1 MKNNIEK
8 GKIRFT
14 LLGTGTSS
22 GIPTI
27 GCKCAVCQ
35 SDNPK
40 DKRLRC
46 SLLIETNTTTV
57 VIDTSTDFRQQ
68 MLKYNV
74 DKLDAIVYTHQHFDH
89 IGGFDDIRAFNFVQ
103 QKATPIFINKSTLN
117 SLKKTFSYAFG
128 EAVQTGGGL
137 PLFEINEIDR
147 DNFKIGDI
155 EFEII
160 PLMHGIVEVLGFKI
174 GNFAY
179 CTDTNYIPDES
190 LKKLN
195 NLEILILDALRYHPH
210 PTHFTVEE
218 SINIA
223 QKLNANSTYFTH
235 IAHQISHS
243 ELSKRLPNNIYLAFD
258 GLSFELDNYQF

>member
-1 MKNNIEK
+1 MKNNIAED
-8 GKIRFT
+8 KIRFT

-22 GIPTI
+22 GVPTI
-27 GCKCAVCQ
+27 GCKCEVCQ
-35 SDNPK
+35 SDDPK

-46 SLLIETNTTTV
+46 SLLIETNSTTV
-57 VIDTSTDFRQQ
+57 VIDTSSDFRQQ
-68 MLKYNV
+68 MILHNV

-103 QKATPIFINKSTLN
+103 KKPTPIYINKSTLN

-137 PLFEINEIDR
+137 PLFEVNEINR
-147 DNFKIGDI
+147 DNFIIGDI
-155 EFEII
+155 EFQII
-160 PLMHGIVEVLGFKI
+160 PLMHGVIEVLGFRI

-179 CTDTNYIPDES
+179 CTDTNFIPNES
-190 LKKLN
+190 LNKLN
-195 NLEILILDALRYHPH
+195 DLEILILDALRYHPH

-218 SINIA
+218 SIKIA
-223 QKLNANSTYFTH
+223 NKLKANSTYFTH

-243 ELSKRLPNNIYLAFD
+243 ELSKRLPQNIHLAYD
-258 GLSFELDNYQF
+258 GLTFELSK